1 MQVKCRNKA
10 YFYYL
15 AMQTVA
21 LLYTCRSGDQV
32 QESSQVNYRLITC
45 HEMLNTYEYIV
56 YLVWI
61 TRCKHLSSKFKIIVS
76 FHDQISFVS
85 YKMFLKDIMCK
96 FDVCGSGVIVQYCWK
111 SLYNTL
117 EVIV

>member
-21 LLYTCRSGDQV
+21 LLYTCRSVDQV
-32 QESSQVNYRLITC
+32 QESSQVNYRLIMC
-45 HEMLNTYEYIV
+45 HEMLNAYEYIV

-61 TRCKHLSSKFKIIVS
+61 TRCKHL
-76 FHDQISFVS
+76 
-85 YKMFLKDIMCK
+85 
-96 FDVCGSGVIVQYCWK
+96 
-111 SLYNTL
+111 
-117 EVIV
+117 

>member
-1 MQVKCRNKA
+1 MQVKCGNKA

-45 HEMLNTYEYIV
+45 HEMLNAYEYIV

-61 TRCKHLSSKFKIIVS
+61 TRCKHLSSKFKITVS
-76 FHDQISFVS
+76 FHDQISFGS
-85 YKMFLKDIMCK
+85 YKNVSLKNN
-96 FDVCGSGVIVQYCWK
+96 V
-111 SLYNTL
+111 
-117 EVIV
+117 